1 MSRRRCGRA
10 AVDAAGHS
18 LSPVRR
24 RRLRRQGRR
33 TARAPAA
40 GDPRGEGGRRYRRR
54 RLYAVAD
61 RAMSVLRL
69 NSNEGPRAPQA
80 LLAELAALDPE
91 VLRRYPDATAVE
103 TGLAAQVGVRAERV
117 VVTAGADEALDRICR
132 AYAGPDRPVLLPEPT
147 FDMLERFAALAG
159 APLVRVPLFTDR
171 FPLAE
176 ILARLDN
183 RIALVVIVSPNNP
196 TGGVASRDDVRRIA
210 AAAPRSLVLL
220 DPAYI
225 EYADEDIGPAVL
237 DLANVVVVR
246 TMSKAWGLA
255 GCRVGY
261 AVGSPDV
268 IAVLRAAGG
277 PYPVAGPSL
286 ALALS
291 QLRRGDAALRA
302 PVTEVRAERANPRAL
317 LCARGVDA
325 RASQANFVFADFGPR
340 AAFVRDGLG
349 ARGILVRDFPGR
361 AGLETSLRITLPG
374 DPADF
379 ERLTSALDTVLA
391 PQAIVF
397 DLDGVLADVR
407 ESQRAAMIATAA
419 SFGVTVTMDDIEA
432 ALRAGDA
439 SNDWIVTQRLVTSGG
454 GQADLETVTAR
465 FQNLYLGTNGS
476 LGLRE
481 RERLI
486 VPRALLAP
494 LSKRLPLAIVTGRP
508 REEARWFLERM
519 EIADLFGAVVCMED
533 AARKPDPAPVRLA
546 LERLGVR
553 RAWMVG
559 NTPDDIRAAAGAG
572 VVPLGV
578 VAPGDD
584 LTVTAAALTAAGAA
598 RVVDQ
603 RSEERRVG

>member
-1 MSRRRCGRA
+1 
-10 AVDAAGHS
+10 
-18 LSPVRR
+18 
-24 RRLRRQGRR
+24 
-33 TARAPAA
+33 
-40 GDPRGEGGRRYRRR
+40 
-54 RLYAVAD
+54 
-61 RAMSVLRL
+61 MSVLRL

-91 VLRRYPDATAVE
+91 LLRRYPDATPLE
-103 TGLAAQVGVRAERV
+103 TALAARVGVSPDRV

-147 FDMLERFAALAG
+147 FEMLERFATLAG
-159 APLVRVPLFTDR
+159 APLVRVPWFTDA
-171 FPLAE
+171 FPIEE

-183 RIALVVIVSPNNP
+183 RTAIVIIVSPNNP
-196 TGGVASRDDVRRIA
+196 TGGVASRDEVRRIA
-210 AAAPRSLVLL
+210 AAAPQSLVLI
-220 DPAYI
+220 DQAYI
-225 EYADEDIGPAVL
+225 EYADEDIDPAVL

-261 AVGSPDV
+261 AVGSSDV
-268 IAVLRAAGG
+268 VAVLRAAGG

-291 QLRRGDAALRA
+291 QLRGGDATLRAHVTQVRVERAALR
-302 PVTEVRAERANPRAL
+302 EL

-325 RASQANFVFADFGPR
+325 RASQANFVLADFGRR
-340 AAFVRDGLG
+340 AGFVRDGLR

-374 DPADF
+374 DSADF
-379 ERLTSALDTVLA
+379 ERLTRALDTILA
-391 PQAIVF
+391 PEAIVF

-407 ESQRAAMIATAA
+407 DSQRAAIIATAA
-419 SFGVTVTMDDIEA
+419 AYGVTINQRDVED

-439 SNDWIVTQRLVTSGG
+439 ANDWIVTQRLIAARGVRAELTAVTSRY
-454 GQADLETVTAR
+454 QS
-465 FQNLYLGTNGS
+465 LYLG
-476 LGLRE
+476 GLRE

-486 VPRALLAP
+486 VPRALLERLAR
-494 LSKRLPLAIVTGRP
+494 RLPLGVVTGRP
-508 REEARWFLERM
+508 RDEARWFLER
-519 EIADLFGAVVCMED
+519 EGLAELFRAVVCMED
-533 AARKPDPAPVRLA
+533 AVRKPDPAPVLLA

-559 NTPDDIRAAAGAG
+559 NTPDDVRAAAGAG
-572 VVPLGV
+572 VVPLGI

-584 LTVTAAALTAAGAA
+584 LAATAAALVGAGAA
-598 RVVDQ
+598 RVLDQ
-603 RSEERRVG
+603 LADLEELLR

>member
-1 MSRRRCGRA
+1 
-10 AVDAAGHS
+10 
-18 LSPVRR
+18 
-24 RRLRRQGRR
+24 
-33 TARAPAA
+33 
-40 GDPRGEGGRRYRRR
+40 
-54 RLYAVAD
+54 
-61 RAMSVLRL
+61 MSVLRL

-80 LLAELAALDPE
+80 LLAELAVLDPE

-103 TGLAAQVGVRAERV
+103 AALAARVGVAPERV

-159 APLVRVPLFTDR
+159 APLVRVPWFKDV
-171 FPLAE
+171 FPLDE

-183 RIALVVIVSPNNP
+183 RIAVVIIVSPNNP
-196 TGGVASRDDVRRIA
+196 TGGVASRDEVRRIA
-210 AAAPRSLVLL
+210 AAAPQALVLI
-220 DPAYI
+220 DQAYI
-225 EYADEDIGPAVL
+225 EYADEDIASDVL

-261 AVGSPDV
+261 AVGSSDV

-302 PVTEVRAERANPRAL
+302 HVTQVRAERANLREL

-325 RASQANFVFADFGPR
+325 RVSQANFVLADFGR
-340 AAFVRDGLG
+340 RQTFVHDGLG

-374 DPADF
+374 DPGDF

-407 ESQRAAMIATAA
+407 ESQRAAMIATASA
-419 SFGVTVTMDDIEA
+419 YGVSVTMQDIET
-432 ALRAGDA
+432 ALRSGDA
-439 SNDWIVTQRLVTSGG
+439 ANDWIVTQRLIGAAG

-465 FQNLYLGTNGS
+465 FQALYLGTNGS
-476 LGLRE
+476 PGLRE

-486 VPRALLAP
+486 VPRALLAG
-494 LSKRLPLAIVTGRP
+494 LAKRLPLAVVTGRP
-508 REEARWFLERM
+508 RDEARWFLERA

-533 AARKPDPAPVRLA
+533 AACKPDPAPVRLA
-546 LERLGVR
+546 LTRLGVR

-559 NTPDDIRAAAGAG
+559 NTPDDVRAAAGAG

-584 LTVTAAALTAAGAA
+584 VAATNAALIDAGAA
-598 RVVDQ
+598 RVLDQ
-603 RSEERRVG
+603 LADLEELLP

>member
-1 MSRRRCGRA
+1 M
-10 AVDAAGHS
+10 
-18 LSPVRR
+18 
-24 RRLRRQGRR
+24 
-33 TARAPAA
+33 T
-40 GDPRGEGGRRYRRR
+40 
-54 RLYAVAD
+54 
-61 RAMSVLRL
+61 VLRL

-103 TGLAAQVGVRAERV
+103 TALAARVGVRPERV

-159 APLVRVPLFTDR
+159 APLVRVPWFTDA
-171 FPLAE
+171 FPLEE
-176 ILARLDN
+176 ILARLD
-183 RIALVVIVSPNNP
+183 RRTALVIIVSPNNP
-196 TGGVASRDDVRRIA
+196 TGGVASRDEVRRIA
-210 AAAPRSLVLL
+210 AAAPQSLVLI
-220 DPAYI
+220 DQAYI
-225 EYADEDIGPAVL
+225 EYADEGIDPAVL
-237 DLANVVVVR
+237 DVPNVVVVR

-261 AVGSPDV
+261 AVGSSDV

-291 QLRRGDAALRA
+291 QLKRGDAALRA
-302 PVTEVRAERANPRAL
+302 HVTQVRVERANLREL

-325 RASQANFVFADFGPR
+325 RASQANFVLGDFGRR
-340 AAFVRDGLG
+340 AAFVRDGLR
-349 ARGILVRDFPGR
+349 ARGILVRDFPRR

-379 ERLTSALDTVLA
+379 ERLTTALDTVLA

-419 SFGVTVTMDDIEA
+419 AYGVTVTMQDIED

-439 SNDWIVTQRLVTSGG
+439 ANDWVVTQRLIAARGVS
-454 GQADLETVTAR
+454 ADLESVTAC
-465 FQNLYLGTNGS
+465 FQALYLGTPGTP
-476 LGLRE
+476 GLRE

-486 VPRALLAP
+486 VPRALLAR
-494 LSKRLPLAIVTGRP
+494 LAQRLPLAVVTGRP
-508 REEARWFLERM
+508 REEARWFLER
-519 EIADLFGAVVCMED
+519 EGIADLFQAVVCMED

-546 LERLGVR
+546 LASLGVR

-559 NTPDDIRAAAGAG
+559 NTPDDVRAAAGAD

-584 LTVTAAALTAAGAA
+584 RSLTAAALADAGAA
-598 RVVDQ
+598 RVLDQ
-603 RSEERRVG
+603 VADLEELLP

>member
-1 MSRRRCGRA
+1 
-10 AVDAAGHS
+10 
-18 LSPVRR
+18 
-24 RRLRRQGRR
+24 
-33 TARAPAA
+33 
-40 GDPRGEGGRRYRRR
+40 
-54 RLYAVAD
+54 
-61 RAMSVLRL
+61 MSVLRL

-91 VLRRYPDATAVE
+91 VLRRYPDASAVE
-103 TGLAAQVGVRAERV
+103 AALAARVGVAPERV

-159 APLVRVPLFTDR
+159 APLVRVPWFTDV
-171 FPLAE
+171 FPLDG
-176 ILARLDN
+176 ILDRLDN
-183 RIALVVIVSPNNP
+183 RTALVVIVSPNNP

-210 AAAPRSLVLL
+210 AAAPQSLVLI
-220 DPAYI
+220 DQAYI
-225 EYADEDIGPAVL
+225 EYADEDIAPDVL
-237 DLANVVVVR
+237 DLPNVVVVR

-261 AVGSPDV
+261 AVGSSDV

-291 QLRRGDAALRA
+291 QLRRGDPALRA
-302 PVTEVRAERANPRAL
+302 HVTEVRAERATLREL
-317 LCARGVDA
+317 LCARGVDT
-325 RASQANFVFADFGPR
+325 RASQANFVLADFGSR
-340 AAFVRDGLG
+340 QAFVRDALS

-407 ESQRAAMIATAA
+407 ESQRAAMIATASA
-419 SFGVTVTMDDIEA
+419 YGVSVTMQDIET
-432 ALRAGDA
+432 ALRSGDA
-439 SNDWIVTQRLVTSGG
+439 ANDWIVTQRLIGAAG

-465 FQNLYLGTNGS
+465 FQALYLGTNGS
-476 LGLRE
+476 AGLRE

-486 VPRALLAP
+486 VPRALLAG
-494 LSKRLPLAIVTGRP
+494 LSKRLPLAVVTGRP
-508 REEARWFLERM
+508 RDEARWFLERA

-546 LERLGVR
+546 LDRLGVR

-559 NTPDDIRAAAGAG
+559 NTPDDVRAAAGAG

-584 LTVTAAALTAAGAA
+584 LTATAAALTGAGAA
-598 RVVDQ
+598 RVLDRVADL
-603 RSEERRVG
+603 EELLP

>member
-1 MSRRRCGRA
+1 MSARVDPSA
-10 AVDAAGHS
+10 AYVKRPAAAAG
-18 LSPVRR
+18 
-24 RRLRRQGRR
+24 
-33 TARAPAA
+33 
-40 GDPRGEGGRRYRRR
+40 
-54 RLYAVAD
+54 
-61 RAMSVLRL
+61 VLRL
-69 NSNEGPRAPQA
+69 DSNEGPQAPQA

-103 TGLAAQVGVRAERV
+103 TALAARVGVSADRV

-132 AYAGPDRPVLLPEPT
+132 AYAGPERPVLLPEPT

-159 APLVRVPLFTDR
+159 APLVRVPWFSDV
-171 FPLAE
+171 FPLEE

-183 RIALVVIVSPNNP
+183 RTAIVIIVSPNNP
-196 TGGVASRDDVRRIA
+196 TGGVASGADVRRIA
-210 AAAPRSLVLL
+210 AAAPQSLVLI
-220 DPAYI
+220 DQAYI
-225 EYADEDIGPAVL
+225 EYADEGIDLAVL

-261 AVGSPDV
+261 AIGSADV

-286 ALALS
+286 ALALA

-302 PVTEVRAERANPRAL
+302 HVTEVRAERAKLREL
-317 LCARGVDA
+317 LCTRGVSA
-325 RASQANFVFADFGPR
+325 GASQANFVLADVGRR
-340 AAFVRDGLG
+340 AAFVRDGLR
-349 ARGILVRDFPGR
+349 ARGILVRDFPAR
-361 AGLETSLRITLPG
+361 AGLETRLRITLPG

-379 ERLTSALDTVLA
+379 ERLTTALDTVLA
-391 PQAIVF
+391 PQALVF

-419 SFGVTVTMDDIEA
+419 AYRVTVTMEDVEA

-439 SNDWIVTQRLVTSGG
+439 ANDWIVTQRLIRTGG
-454 GQADLETVTAR
+454 VQADLESVTAR
-465 FQNLYLGTNGS
+465 FQALYLGTVDS
-476 LGLRE
+476 PGLRE

-486 VPRALLAP
+486 APRALLERLAR
-494 LSKRLPLAIVTGRP
+494 RLPLAIATGRP
-508 REEARWFLERM
+508 REEARWFLER
-519 EIADLFGAVVCMED
+519 EGVANLFRTVVCMED

-546 LERLGVR
+546 LTRLGVR

-559 NTPDDIRAAAGAG
+559 NTPDDVRAAAGAG

-584 LTVTAAALTAAGAA
+584 LSATTSALADAGAA
-598 RVVDQ
+598 RVLDQ
-603 RSEERRVG
+603 VADLEELLP

>member
-1 MSRRRCGRA
+1 
-10 AVDAAGHS
+10 
-18 LSPVRR
+18 
-24 RRLRRQGRR
+24 
-33 TARAPAA
+33 
-40 GDPRGEGGRRYRRR
+40 
-54 RLYAVAD
+54 
-61 RAMSVLRL
+61 MSVLRL

-80 LLAELAALDPE
+80 LLAELAVLDPE

-103 TGLAAQVGVRAERV
+103 AALAERVGVAPERV

-159 APLVRVPLFTDR
+159 APLVRVPWLTDV
-171 FPLAE
+171 FPLDE

-183 RIALVVIVSPNNP
+183 RIAVVIIVSPNNP
-196 TGGVASRDDVRRIA
+196 TGGVASRDEVRRIA
-210 AAAPRSLVLL
+210 AAAPQALVLI
-220 DPAYI
+220 DQAYI
-225 EYADEDIGPAVL
+225 EYADEDIASDVL

-261 AVGSPDV
+261 AVGSSDV

-302 PVTEVRAERANPRAL
+302 HVTQVRAERANLREL

-325 RASQANFVFADFGPR
+325 RVSQANFVLADFGSR
-340 AAFVRDGLG
+340 QAFVRDGLG

-374 DPADF
+374 DPGDF

-407 ESQRAAMIATAA
+407 ESQRAAMIATASA
-419 SFGVTVTMDDIEA
+419 YGVSVTMQDIET
-432 ALRAGDA
+432 ALRSGDA
-439 SNDWIVTQRLVTSGG
+439 ANDWIVTQRLIGAAG

-465 FQNLYLGTNGS
+465 FQALYLGTNGS
-476 LGLRE
+476 PGLRE

-486 VPRALLAP
+486 VPRALLAG
-494 LSKRLPLAIVTGRP
+494 LAKRLPLAVVTGRP
-508 REEARWFLERM
+508 RDEARWFLERA

-533 AARKPDPAPVRLA
+533 AACKPDPAPVRLA
-546 LERLGVR
+546 LTRLGVR

-559 NTPDDIRAAAGAG
+559 NTPDDVRAAAGAG

-584 LTVTAAALTAAGAA
+584 VAATNAALIDAGAA
-598 RVVDQ
+598 RVLDQ
-603 RSEERRVG
+603 LADLEELLP